1 MEYLW
6 LSKIRFIFRHGL
18 LIFSITLIQARGIT
32 LLVVY
37 VNFFFF
43 LNAASTTSTL
53 QRNDVFPFGA
63 LRFTNQKSLPVYMKK
78 DKFYYMEAV
87 MKDDHQKD
95 HLEAAVKTPDG
106 QFYKVIPSKFLWTTL
121 PPPPGWYI
129 LK

>member
-6 LSKIRFIFRHGL
+6 LSKIRFIFRHGH
-18 LIFSITLIQARGIT
+18 LIFSITLIQERGIT

-37 VNFFFF
+37 VNFFF

-53 QRNDVFPFGA
+53 QRNDVFPFCA

-121 PPPPGWYI
+121 PLPPGWYI
-129 LK
+129 FK

>member
-6 LSKIRFIFRHGL
+6 LSKIRFIFRHGH

-37 VNFFFF
+37 VNFFF
-43 LNAASTTSTL
+43 LNAVSTTSTL
-53 QRNDVFPFGA
+53 QRNDVFPFCA

-78 DKFYYMEAV
+78 GKFYYMEAV

-121 PPPPGWYI
+121 PTPPGWYI
-129 LK
+129 FK

>member
-37 VNFFFF
+37 VNFFF

-53 QRNDVFPFGA
+53 QRNDVFPFCA

-78 DKFYYMEAV
+78 GKFYYMEAV
-87 MKDDHQKD
+87 MKDDHQED

-129 LK
+129 FK

>member
-37 VNFFFF
+37 VNFFF

-53 QRNDVFPFGA
+53 QRNDVFPFCA

-78 DKFYYMEAV
+78 GKFYYMEAV

-121 PPPPGWYI
+121 PTPPGWYI
-129 LK
+129 FK

>member
-37 VNFFFF
+37 VNFFF

-53 QRNDVFPFGA
+53 QRNDVFPFCA

-78 DKFYYMEAV
+78 GKFYYMEAV
-87 MKDDHQKD
+87 MKDDHQED

-121 PPPPGWYI
+121 PTPPGWYI
-129 LK
+129 FK